1 MEPIDDILQHE
12 GQELDM
18 LISRLEKLSST
29 EMEQKE
35 TETAENENYGSDD
48 EEYLRLCVEAVS
60 AIEARDGVGGD
71 TEEVT
76 ADYNQDMEVSS
87 G

>member
-1 MEPIDDILQHE
+1 MEDILQHE

-29 EMEQKE
+29 VMEQKE
-35 TETAENENYGSDD
+35 TEIAENENYGSDD

-60 AIEARDGVGGD
+60 AIEARDGVGGN
-71 TEEVT
+71 TQEGT
-76 ADYNQDMEVSS
+76 AEYVQDMDMSS

>member
-29 EMEQKE
+29 VMERKE

-60 AIEARDGVGGD
+60 AIEARDGVSGN
-71 TEEVT
+71 TQEVP
-76 ADYNQDMEVSS
+76 AEYVQDMDVSS